1 MQDRRSR
8 SEPRSVVQ
16 CIARQ
21 GTADLRARNPI
32 PPRGDLRPRRLRHLV
47 ARHFHHTPRP
57 ETVMRK
63 SGSRLVGGTA
73 ATKSTPAA
81 PAPTPAPTS
90 ATETKAEPATKAGSF
105 VSHLL
110 AKE

>member
-57 ETVMRK
+57 ETVWRK

-73 ATKSTPAA
+73 ATKRTQPA

-90 ATETKAEPATKAGSF
+90 ATETSSEERREGNEG
-105 VSHLL
+105 VSTC
-110 AKE
+110 